1 MDDRTKDAAR
11 RHVEGFTAR
20 LADIRANRRLSEV
33 GKRETIK
40 EDYEKTKAQISAIKH
55 EAAAQ
60 GESRQTQ
67 LQRRLFGL
75 KPGQSGSD
83 TVAHRDAVDR
93 AAQAKTADALAELMQ
108 AASLANDQS
117 LIRAAAG
124 RAHRLSGGVGG
135 EKFRPLVRAYV
146 DDQGGQAVSDLEEYT
161 QLTSSASKAEA
172 MIESMATS
180 LSRPKELDDRHVPDA
195 TPPGPQPGDY
205 RTASGWVRGN
215 G

>member
-1 MDDRTKDAAR
+1 MDDRTYDQSR
-11 RHVEGFTAR
+11 RLVEQFTAR
-20 LADIRANRRLSEV
+20 LTTTRGNKRLSEA
-33 GKRETIK
+33 GKRADIAA
-40 EDYEKTKAQISAIKH
+40 DYEKTKAQISAIKH

-93 AAQAKTADALAELMQ
+93 VAQAKTADALADLMES
-108 AASLANDQS
+108 ASLANDQS
-117 LIRAAAG
+117 LIRAVAG
-124 RAHRLSGGVGG
+124 RAHRLSSGIGG
-135 EKFRPLVRAYV
+135 EKYRGLVQAYV
-146 DDQGGQAVSDLEEYT
+146 AEEGGQAVADLDEYT
-161 QLTSSASKAEA
+161 QLTSSASKSQA
-172 MIESMATS
+172 MVESMATS
-180 LSRPKELDDRHVPDA
+180 LSKPSELSDSRVPNA
-195 TPPGPQPGDY
+195 TVPGPQPGDY